1 MNAYDKHMTLFELNN
16 IVSRVL
22 SLSMPDQYWVEAEL
36 SELREVRGHCYMDLV
51 QKDAL
56 TNTPVARAQAR
67 CWANVWAGIRPRFER
82 VTGQRLGP
90 GMKVLLRVRPNFH
103 EAYGFAWI
111 VTDINPEF
119 TIGDIA
125 RRRMEIIET
134 LRQEGVMDLQK
145 DLPLSMFTQDIA
157 VISSRGAAGYDDFC
171 NQLAENSLGLRF
183 NVTLYPAVMQGESV
197 EDSVVAALDN
207 IMDCCERYDA
217 VVIIRG
223 GGATSDLSGFDT
235 LRLAENVANFP
246 LPVITGIGH
255 NRDESVLDIIAHTS
269 VKTPTA
275 AAAFLI
281 ENLARTMG
289 IIDTAAD
296 KIGRCVKQRLAYE
309 QLRLQR
315 DTAAFLSSA
324 ARVTTNHSANIKRLA
339 ERLTFATRQRL
350 TMLKHDIAQHETR
363 LAMQVPAAIQAQK
376 HHLALLQSRM
386 SALDPTLL
394 LRRGYSITTSKGKIV
409 KDAASLSAG
418 DTIVTIVEKGRIES
432 VVKGNNQG

>member
-22 SLSMPDQYWVEAEL
+22 ALDMPGQYWVEAEL

-67 CWANVWAGIRPRFER
+67 CWANVWAGVRPRFER
-82 VTGQRLGP
+82 VTGQRLRP
-90 GMKVLLRVRPNFH
+90 GMKVLLCVRPNFH

-111 VTDINPEF
+111 VVDINPEF
-119 TIGDIA
+119 TLGDIA

-134 LRQEGVMDLQK
+134 LRQEGVMELQK
-145 DLPLSMFTQDIA
+145 ELPLSMFAQDIA

-171 NQLAENSLGLRF
+171 NQLEENSFGFHF
-183 NVTLYPAVMQGESV
+183 NVTLYPAIMQGESV
-197 EDSVVAALDN
+197 EDSVVAALDD
-207 IMDCCERYDA
+207 IMACSERYDA

-246 LPVITGIGH
+246 LPIITGIGH

-275 AAAFLI
+275 AATFLI
-281 ENLARTMG
+281 DNLARTMG
-289 IIDTAAD
+289 IIDAAAE
-296 KIGRCVKQRLAYE
+296 KTGRCVRQRLAYE

-315 DTAAFLSSA
+315 NTTAFLSAA
-324 ARVTTNHSANIKRLA
+324 ARVATRHNAKIKQLA
-339 ERLTFATRQRL
+339 ERLTFAARQRL
-350 TMLKHDIAQHETR
+350 AVSKHGIMQQETR
-363 LAMQVPAAIQAQK
+363 LALHAPATIQTQG
-376 HHLALLQSRM
+376 HRLALLQSRM

-394 LRRGYSITTSKGKIV
+394 LRRGYSITTCNGKIV
-409 KDAASLSAG
+409 KNAAHLSAG
-418 DTIVTIVEKGRIES
+418 DTIVTIVEKGSIES
-432 VVKGNNQG
+432 VVKGNNKE